1 MAHFY
6 ISSTHVASSETM
18 DYYTEPVC
26 QQTVLEMSVKKLYA
40 IKKDQR
46 SGNRQASLLKTVLV
60 YNLFKAAMAEPATN
74 NNASTEPDVQQPS
87 SQSAAEMDVDID
99 LHTVEPV
106 PQHEPLDA
114 STLVVPEETETE
126 TAAAAVAAEQSWF
139 DHCIDKILTE
149 DDLEM
154 DYDEDDDDEDV
165 AEVDFAQEE
174 CAGAVVIF
182 DPTRGG
188 GEPQES
194 SVLKRSPSSTYI
206 NSCQLSQVTPV
217 RPYLFTYT

>member
-18 DYYTEPVC
+18 GYRMEPVH
-26 QQTVLEMSVKKLYA
+26 QQTVLDMSVKKLYA

-60 YNLFKAAMAEPATN
+60 YNLFKAAMAEPATKDN
-74 NNASTEPDVQQPS
+74 GTVEPDVQPSS
-87 SQSAAEMDVDID
+87 SQSAAEMDVDVELD
-99 LHTVEPV
+99 TVELV
-106 PQHEPLDA
+106 PQQEPSDA
-114 STLVVPEETETE
+114 STLIVPEETET
-126 TAAAAVAAEQSWF
+126 AVAAAVAAEQSWF

-154 DYDEDDDDEDV
+154 DYDEDEDEDV
-165 AEVDFAQEE
+165 GEVDFAQEE

-182 DPTRGG
+182 DPTRG

-206 NSCQLSQVTPV
+206 NSCQLSQVTLV

>member
-18 DYYTEPVC
+18 GYSIEPVR
-26 QQTVLEMSVKKLYA
+26 QQTVLDMSVKKLYA

-60 YNLFKAAMAEPATN
+60 YNLFKAAMTEPATKD
-74 NNASTEPDVQQPS
+74 NAAAEPDVQASS
-87 SQSAAEMDVDID
+87 SQSAAEMDVDIELD
-99 LHTVEPV
+99 TVELV
-106 PQHEPLDA
+106 PQQEPSDA
-114 STLVVPEETETE
+114 STLVVPEETET
-126 TAAAAVAAEQSWF
+126 AAAAAAAAAEQSWF

-154 DYDEDDDDEDV
+154 DYDEDEDEDV
-165 AEVDFAQEE
+165 AEADFAQEE

-182 DPTRGG
+182 DPTRG

-206 NSCQLSQVTPV
+206 NSCQLSQVTLV